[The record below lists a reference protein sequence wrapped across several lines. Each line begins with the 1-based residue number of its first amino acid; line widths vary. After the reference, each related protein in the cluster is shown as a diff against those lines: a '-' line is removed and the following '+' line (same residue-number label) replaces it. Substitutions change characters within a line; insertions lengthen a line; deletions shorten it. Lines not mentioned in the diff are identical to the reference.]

1 MLLETPKKSPRSL
14 RYVDEAFDQISRK
27 NNIRDIVILNNL
39 GHPVKSTM
47 GQDDSVQF
55 AGLFQAIRCRLERG
69 MKKIDPT
76 DELLML
82 RVRTRTNEVLLT
94 PDSKITVIVVQ
105 NAQDHFQT

>member
-1 MLLETPKKSPRSL
+1 MLLNTPERPPRSQ
-14 RYVDEAFDQISRK
+14 RYVEEAFDQISTRK
-27 NNIRDIVILNNL
+27 NIRDIVILNDL

-47 GQDDSVQF
+47 GHDDSVQF

-69 MKKIDPT
+69 MKQIDPT

-94 PDSKITVIVVQ
+94 PDSKITLIVVQ
-105 NAQDHFQT
+105 NAQDHFQN